1 LSPDA
6 WFTVF
11 YAEAMGWINLVDQG
25 VRALPVSYAFGA
37 GMLATLNPCGFVMLP
52 AFAAFYTSAA
62 GGDPGAGAPMR
73 AARALRMGALT
84 TIAFV
89 GTFGLMGFVVT
100 AGGQFVMDWAAWAG
114 IVVGVLLAGFGTYQL
129 ISRRSLFAR
138 VTAGVR
144 APRSV
149 STRGVLLFGFAYAIC
164 SLGCTL
170 PIFLVVVGG
179 VFLGRGDFSESI
191 MRFVQ
196 YGAGMGLVLT
206 LVTLGV
212 ALARG
217 WALQTTRHLLR
228 YVDPM
233 ANAMLLIAGVYII
246 WYWSTIGSQ
255 P

>member
-1 LSPDA
+1 MSPDA
-6 WFTVF
+6 WLAAF
-11 YAEAMGWINLVDQG
+11 YAEAMGWINVVDQG

-62 GGDPGAGAPMR
+62 GGDPNAAASVR
-73 AARALRMGALT
+73 AVRALRMGLLT

-89 GTFGLMGFVVT
+89 GTFGLMGLVVT
-100 AGGQFVMDWAAWAG
+100 SGGQLVIEWAAWGG
-114 IVVGVLLAGFGTYQL
+114 IVVGVLLAAFGGFQL
-129 ISRRSLFAR
+129 VSRRSIFAR

-144 APRSV
+144 APRSI
-149 STRGVLLFGFAYAIC
+149 SAKGVLLFGVAYAIC

-170 PIFLVVVGG
+170 PIFLIVVGG
-179 VFLGRGDFSESI
+179 VFLGRGEFSDSI

-217 WALQTTRHLLR
+217 WALRTTRHLLR

-233 ANAMLLIAGVYII
+233 ANAMLLVAGVYIV
-246 WYWSTIGSQ
+246 WYWTTIGSQ